1 MKRAWIVVVV
11 IAMALSSATFY
22 WLGARRAGSG
32 APMPVAAAAADKRVL
47 YWYDPMSPQ
56 QHFDHPGISPLMPSM
71 DLVPKYAGAP
81 GESEPG
87 VVRIDP
93 AVVQNLGVRTASV
106 RVAALARAVRVPAS
120 VGWNLREAVTI
131 SARVDETIERL
142 DVRAPF
148 DAVRKGQPI
157 ARVLAPQWGAAIAE
171 YRALSG
177 AKSADARALLAAAR
191 QRLHVLGL
199 SDAEIAGAHAGAAGI
214 ELRAPLDG
222 VVAQL
227 AVQQGQQ
234 VVAGAPLMVLNS
246 LDTVWVEADVPQAQ
260 MPGIAAGIPVT
271 MTASALPGAT
281 FDARVQDVL
290 PQVDPATR
298 SQRVRIQLPNPEHRL
313 APGMFA
319 QVSISVAGGAA
330 HPLVPDEALI
340 ATGAATR
347 VIVALGDG
355 GFRAVPVRVG
365 ASAGGETEI
374 LSGLS
379 GNERVVTSGQFLI
392 DSEASLSGA
401 LQRLQT
407 DAESV
412 PQPDHPA
419 QHTHPDDAHAEP
431 RQ

>member
-11 IAMALSSATFY
+11 SAMALSSATFY

-32 APMPVAAAAADKRVL
+32 APMPVAADKRVL
-47 YWYDPMSPQ
+47 YWYDPMSPR
-56 QHFDHPGISPLMPSM
+56 QHFDHPGKSPLMPSM

-81 GESEPG
+81 GENEPG

-93 AVVQNLGVRTASV
+93 AVVQNLGVRTAPV
-106 RVAALARAVRVPAS
+106 RVAALARDVRVPAS

-148 DAVRKGQPI
+148 DAVSKGQSI

-171 YRALSG
+171 YRALS
-177 AKSADARALLAAAR
+177 AAESADARTLLAAAR

-199 SDAEIAGAHAGAAGI
+199 SDAEIAGADGGSGI
-214 ELRAPLDG
+214 ELRSPLDG

-260 MPGIAAGIPVT
+260 MPGIAAGIPV
-271 MTASALPGAT
+271 AVAVSALPGAT
-281 FDARVQDVL
+281 FDARVQGVL

-298 SQRVRIQLPNPEHRL
+298 SQRVRIELPNPEHRL

-319 QVSISVAGGAA
+319 QVAISVASGAA

-340 ATGAATR
+340 ATGDDTR
-347 VIVALGDG
+347 VVLVEGDG
-355 GFRAVPVRVG
+355 RFRIARVHAG
-365 ASAGGETEI
+365 LSAGGETEI
-374 LSGLS
+374 LHGLS
-379 GNERVVTSGQFLI
+379 GGERVVTSGQFLI

-407 DAESV
+407 DAESA

-419 QHTHPDDAHAEP
+419 QHTHPDGAHAEP

>member
-11 IAMALSSATFY
+11 SAMALSSATCY

-32 APMPVAAAAADKRVL
+32 APLPVAADKRVL

-56 QHFDHPGISPLMPSM
+56 QHCDHPGKSPLMPSM
-71 DLVPKYAGAP
+71 DLVPKYADAP
-81 GESEPG
+81 GAGEPG
-87 VVRIDP
+87 GVRIDP
-93 AVVQNLGVRTASV
+93 GVVQNLGVRTVSV
-106 RVAALARAVRVPAS
+106 RVAALARDVRVPAS

-157 ARVLAPQWGAAIAE
+157 ARVLAPQWSAAIAE

-177 AKSADARALLAAAR
+177 AESVDARALLAAAR

-199 SDAEIAGAHAGAAGI
+199 SDAEIADAHAGAAGI

-234 VVAGAPLMVLNS
+234 LVAGAPLMVLNS

-260 MPGIAAGIPVT
+260 MPGIAVGIPVAVT
-271 MTASALPGAT
+271 VSALPGAT
-281 FDARVQDVL
+281 FDAQVQVVL

-298 SQRVRIQLPNPEHRL
+298 TQRVRIELPNPEHRL

-340 ATGAATR
+340 ATGDDTR
-347 VIVALGDG
+347 VVLAEG
-355 GFRAVPVRVG
+355 GGRFRIARVHAG
-365 ASAGGETEI
+365 LSAGGETEI

-379 GNERVVTSGQFLI
+379 GNERVITSGQFLI

-407 DAESV
+407 EAESA
-412 PQPDHPA
+412 PHPDHPA
-419 QHTHPDDAHAEP
+419 QHRHPDGAHAEP
-431 RQ
+431 RR

>member
-11 IAMALSSATFY
+11 SAMALSSATCY

-32 APMPVAAAAADKRVL
+32 APLPVAADKRVL

-56 QHFDHPGISPLMPSM
+56 QHFDHPGKSPLRPSM
-71 DLVPKYAGAP
+71 DLVPKYADAP
-81 GESEPG
+81 GAGEPG

-93 AVVQNLGVRTASV
+93 GVVQNLGVRTVSV
-106 RVAALARAVRVPAS
+106 RVAALARDVRVPAS

-177 AKSADARALLAAAR
+177 AESVDARALLAAAR

-199 SDAEIAGAHAGAAGI
+199 SDAEIADAHAGAAGI

-234 VVAGAPLMVLNS
+234 LVAGAPLMVLNS

-260 MPGIAAGIPVT
+260 MPGIAVGIPVVVT
-271 MTASALPGAT
+271 VSALPGAT
-281 FDARVQDVL
+281 FDAQVQVVL

-298 SQRVRIQLPNPEHRL
+298 TQRVRIELPNPEHRL

-340 ATGAATR
+340 ATGDDTR
-347 VIVALGDG
+347 VVLAEG
-355 GFRAVPVRVG
+355 GGRFRIARVHAG
-365 ASAGGETEI
+365 LSAGGETEI

-379 GNERVVTSGQFLI
+379 GNERVITSGQFLI

-407 DAESV
+407 EAESA
-412 PQPDHPA
+412 PHPDHPA
-419 QHTHPDDAHAEP
+419 QHRHPDGAHAEP
-431 RQ
+431 RR

>member
-1 MKRAWIVVVV
+1 MKRAWIVVAVS
-11 IAMALSSATFY
+11 AMALSSATFY
-22 WLGARRAGSG
+22 WLGTRRAGSG
-32 APMPVAAAAADKRVL
+32 APMPAAAAADKRVL

-56 QHFDHPGISPLMPSM
+56 QHFDHPGKSPLMPSM
-71 DLVPKYAGAP
+71 DLVPKYAGVP
-81 GESEPG
+81 GESEPD

-93 AVVQNLGVRTASV
+93 AVVQNLGVRAAPV
-106 RVAALARAVRVPAS
+106 RVAALARDVRVPAS

-148 DAVRKGQPI
+148 DAVRKGQPV

-177 AKSADARALLAAAR
+177 AESADARALLAAAR

-199 SDAEIAGAHAGAAGI
+199 SDAEIAGVHVGAAGI
-214 ELRAPLDG
+214 ELRSPLDG

-234 VVAGAPLMVLNS
+234 LVAGAPLMVLNS

-260 MPGIAAGIPVT
+260 MPGIAAGIPVAVT
-271 MTASALPGAT
+271 VSALPGAT
-281 FDARVQDVL
+281 FDAQVQVVL

-298 SQRVRIQLPNPEHRL
+298 SQRVRIELPNPEHRL

-319 QVSISVAGGAA
+319 QVSISVAGSAA
-330 HPLVPDEALI
+330 RPLVPDEALI

-374 LSGLS
+374 LAGLS

-407 DAESV
+407 EAESA
-412 PQPDHPA
+412 PHPDHPA
-419 QHTHPDDAHAEP
+419 QHTHPDGAHAEP